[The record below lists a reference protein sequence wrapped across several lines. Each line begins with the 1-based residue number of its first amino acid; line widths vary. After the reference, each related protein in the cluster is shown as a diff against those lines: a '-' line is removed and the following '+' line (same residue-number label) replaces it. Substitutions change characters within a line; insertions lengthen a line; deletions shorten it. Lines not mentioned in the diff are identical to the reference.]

1 MSKVIDLVMFPS
13 PQWGNSSKGKQ
24 LYRAKK
30 LLGFRPR
37 NGEVI
42 LKWWLI
48 GTKIETFQSP
58 QWGVILKE
66 ESANMIK
73 KSKSF
78 PSPQWGDCSKTQN
91 KYISY
96 ATSDVSVPI
105 MGSNSKDE
113 IHAITDK
120 NLYEFQSPQWGSNSK
135 VNGVSHEHVVDMFQ
149 SQ

>member
-1 MSKVIDLVMFPS
+1 M
-13 PQWGNSSKGKQ
+13 
-24 LYRAKK
+24 YRAQ
-30 LLGFRPR
+30 
-37 NGEVI
+37 
-42 LKWWLI
+42 
-48 GTKIETFQSP
+48 FQIY
-58 QWGVILKE
+58 QG
-66 ESANMIK
+66 A
-73 KSKSF
+73 F

-135 VNGVSHEHVVDMFQ
+135 GRI
-149 SQ
+149 SQYD